1 MTFLEFIDHVKACFE
16 PVRIEAFPGEFA
28 FTDHANGPIQRIG
41 YATNLNPSTVAR
53 AVEAGV
59 DAMLTHHDAWEFLYE
74 MRTTAL
80 HDLEQAGISHAFV
93 HLPLDA
99 APFGTVAALAELL
112 ELEIL
117 GDFAQ
122 YEGLPCGRVCEAAQ
136 GESLDVLASRM
147 LNATKGG
154 VRVWRFGPETPQR
167 IGITTGGGSLT
178 DILREAAGLQCDTYI
193 TGEANLYTV
202 QYARHVGLN
211 LLIGTHTH
219 TEFPG
224 VESLVGKLQ
233 VTTGLEFV
241 PIREEDIESRTLVTG
256 DPVK

>member
-1 MTFLEFIDHVKACFE
+1 MTFLELINHLKTCFE
-16 PVRIEAFPGEFA
+16 PVRIEEFPGEFG
-28 FTDHANGPIQRIG
+28 FTDHATAPIGRVG
-41 YATNLNPSTVAR
+41 YATNLDPCTVAK
-53 AVEAGV
+53 AIQFGV
-59 DAMLTHHDAWEFLYE
+59 DALLTHHDAWDFLYE
-74 MRTTAL
+74 LRTTTF

-99 APFGTVAALAELL
+99 APFGTAAALAGLL

-122 YEGLPCGRVCEAAQ
+122 YEGLPCGRVCEASQ
-136 GESLDVLASRM
+136 DESLDALAARM
-147 LNATKGG
+147 LNVTKGG
-154 VRVWRFGPETPQR
+154 VRVWRFGPDTPRR

-178 DILREAAGLQCDTYI
+178 DILHEAAELRCDTYI

-202 QYARHVGLN
+202 QYARHLGLN

-224 VESLVGKLQ
+224 VESLAGKLR

-241 PIREEDIESRTLVTG
+241 PIREDDIESGT
-256 DPVK
+256 PA